1 MKKTLGLALAI
12 ILIRIVPAP
21 ADTTIDP
28 TNHYGWGANIAFT
41 DWRPSTT
48 DGVNI
53 GANFCAGFIYGAN
66 VGWIKM
72 GAGTPANG
80 TSYSNTS
87 STDFGVN
94 CSAGAPGEKNLRGFA
109 YGANIGWLN
118 FEASGNPRV
127 ILSTGQLRGFV
138 WSANAGWINLD
149 DANVFVQSAAQPTPT
164 PIPTPTPGATP
175 TPPPGSTPTPTPA
188 SSSTP
193 TPVASP
199 TSTPNATPTATPTPT
214 PVPGSHLANISTR
227 MRVEAGDNV
236 LIAGFIVEG
245 NTNKRLL
252 IRGIGPS
259 LGAFGIADSLQDP
272 TLQLFS
278 DNTQLAANDNWQ
290 DNPNAAEIITTGLPP
305 SNIKESALL
314 VTVTPGTY
322 TSVLRGANNGT
333 GVGLVEVYD
342 LDTGGPAKVV
352 DVSTRG
358 FVLTGENVMIGG
370 FIITGTDP
378 SQLVVR
384 ALGPSLGAFGVPD
397 PLTDPLLEIHDG
409 NGATIQS
416 NNNWRDNQEAA
427 LQNTGLAPSDDLE
440 SAILI
445 SVAPGSYTAIVK
457 GADGG
462 VGNGLV
468 EVYKLSP

>member
-1 MKKTLGLALAI
+1 
-12 ILIRIVPAP
+12 
-21 ADTTIDP
+21 
-28 TNHYGWGANIAFT
+28 
-41 DWRPSTT
+41 
-48 DGVNI
+48 
-53 GANFCAGFIYGAN
+53 
-66 VGWIKM
+66 
-72 GAGTPANG
+72 
-80 TSYSNTS
+80 
-87 STDFGVN
+87 
-94 CSAGAPGEKNLRGFA
+94 
-109 YGANIGWLN
+109 
-118 FEASGNPRV
+118 
-127 ILSTGQLRGFV
+127 
-138 WSANAGWINLD
+138 
-149 DANVFVQSAAQPTPT
+149 
-164 PIPTPTPGATP
+164 
-175 TPPPGSTPTPTPA
+175 
-188 SSSTP
+188 
-193 TPVASP
+193 
-199 TSTPNATPTATPTPT
+199 
-214 PVPGSHLANISTR
+214 

-272 TLQLFS
+272 TLPLFT
-278 DNTQLAANDNWQ
+278 DNTQLAANDNWPE
-290 DNPNAAEIITTGLPP
+290 NANAAEIITTGLPP

-314 VTVTPGTY
+314 VTVAPGTY
-322 TSVLRGANNGT
+322 TAILRGANNGT

-342 LDTGGPAKVV
+342 LDVSGPAKVV

-397 PLTDPLLEIHDG
+397 PLADPFLEIHDG

-427 LQNTGLAPSDDLE
+427 LQNTGLAPSTDLE